1 MEGCSRP
8 VEVLMKPSYVLLIA
22 ALVMA
27 AGISCGPTQEE
38 YDALSNKY
46 SRLQKEYDE
55 LKQLREMEMEKISE
69 IMAENSALISKLKK
83 LGIEIGELDSE
94 LANTKALNEQ
104 LRKKQEQAKKRL
116 ETLKNMLSKFKSL
129 IAAGKLKVKIRDGKM
144 FLELPSAI
152 LFPSGKSALSEEG
165 QATLTEVAAVLV
177 QIPDREFLVAGHTD
191 NVPIKSAKYPSNWEL
206 STARAVAVVKFMQ
219 EMGVNPVNLSAAGYS
234 EYQPISNNATTEG
247 KAQNRRI
254 EITLMP
260 NLNELPDLSD
270 LEEELD

>member
-1 MEGCSRP
+1 
-8 VEVLMKPSYVLLIA
+8 MKPSTIIFFTVLI
-22 ALVMA
+22 MA
-27 AGISCGPTQEE
+27 AGISCGPSQEE

-55 LKQLREMEMEKISE
+55 LKLLRETEMEKISE
-69 IMAENSALISKLKK
+69 LMAENTALRSKLNK
-83 LGIEIGELDSE
+83 LGIELGELDSE
-94 LANTKALNEQ
+94 LADAKAINEE
-104 LRKKQEQAKKRL
+104 LKKKQEMAKKRL

-177 QIPDREFLVAGHTD
+177 EIPDREFLVAGHTD

-219 EMGVNPVNLSAAGYS
+219 EMGVSPVSLSAAGYS
-234 EYQPISNNATTEG
+234 EYQPIGDNSSEDG

-270 LEEELD
+270 LEKELD